1 MSRLK
6 HRTRDGS
13 SIKFKTNVFFA
24 AHPQEHDR
32 FFDEVVRDFIDICD
46 CVIWYDA
53 CPAQEY
59 DEQLRLDLSRMRI
72 IVIPVTRRLLTEENP
87 VTTRLLVFALEQ
99 HIHILPI
106 LFEDV
111 PDWMY
116 GRYFGKRQYLSKID
130 QDPTLVPYGQKLKK
144 HLESVLIS
152 GEMMERI
159 RREFD
164 GYIFLSY
171 RKKDRLLAN
180 ELMSL
185 IHSYPHLRDVAIWY
199 DEFLNPG
206 EEFEGD
212 IRRAMEKS
220 KLFALLVTPNLLEE
234 PNYVKNNEYP
244 EARKLGMRI
253 LPAQMAPTDRE
264 QLFRDYEFL
273 ALPVD
278 ARDREALEEALNS
291 GLSGIALKAKAT
303 SAEHEYLIGLA
314 YLEGIDV
321 ERNVDMGLKLIK
333 KAAEDGH
340 LEAKKK
346 LAETYCAAASG
357 YKLTNDYAISKELL
371 TLARGLY
378 SDLHSM
384 TKLPEYKYRYAE
396 TLFHEAL
403 VEANVEIVDL
413 LYRCVKCELQDVL
426 EYMKDARVSSLLAE
440 VTYRLAELCFAEERY
455 SECIDEL
462 QYSLNMCDTGISL
475 SPDEA
480 KIHYLKCQGFV
491 LMAKAQL
498 ARNDIKTAKET
509 GKEGKNYAQ
518 KLFTENRL
526 IYYYRTMRDCFD
538 VLAEVYEREK
548 DSQKQRK
555 CERNALKYAKKNAEY
570 LGLVQEYYEWGRLM
584 NKIGKRYLG
593 VDDKNASFYYDEVEK
608 IYMHIDMD
616 ALVKNDYE
624 CWGYLSVV
632 RNASYSFYATG
643 KTERAASCL
652 RKAYLF
658 AEQLLASDESEENCF
673 IMAKILYDYA
683 YVCQN
688 IELYRKAESIFTE
701 LSNKDPSNETYRE
714 YLERIQN
721 SALLNPKK
729 SK

>member
-6 HRTRDGS
+6 YRTRDGS
-13 SIKFKTNVFFA
+13 TLKFKTNVFFA
-24 AHPQEHDR
+24 ACPQEHDR

-46 CVIWYDA
+46 CAIWYDA

-59 DEQLRLDLSRMRI
+59 DEQFRLDLSRMKM
-72 IVIPVTRRLLTEENP
+72 IVIPVTRRLLTEENR
-87 VTTRLLVFALEQ
+87 VTSRLIVSALEQ

-116 GRYFGKRQYLSKID
+116 GRYFGKIHYLSKID
-130 QDPTLVPYGQKLKK
+130 KDSTAMPYEQKLKK

-171 RKKDRLLAN
+171 RKKDRVLAN
-180 ELMSL
+180 ELMRL

-220 KLFALLVTPNLLEE
+220 ELFALVVTPNLLEE
-234 PNYVKNNEYP
+234 PNYVKKNEYP

-253 LPAQMAPTDRE
+253 LPAQMVPTDPE
-264 QLFRDYEFL
+264 QLSRDYEFL
-273 ALPVD
+273 ALPID
-278 ARDREALEEALNS
+278 AWDSEALEEALNS
-291 GLSGIALKAKAT
+291 GLSGITLKAKAT

-321 ERNVDMGLKLIK
+321 ERNVDMGLKLIT

-346 LAETYCAAASG
+346 LAGTYCTAASG
-357 YKLTNDYAISKELL
+357 YKLINDFALSKELL
-371 TLARGLY
+371 TFAARLY

-384 TKLPEYKYRYAE
+384 TKLPEYKYLHAE
-396 TLFHEAL
+396 TMFHEAL
-403 VEANVEIVDL
+403 VEADVGIVDT
-413 LYRCVKCELQDVL
+413 LYRCAKYELRDVL
-426 EYMKDARVSSLLAE
+426 EHMKDARVSSLLAE
-440 VTYRLAELCFAEERY
+440 VTYRLAELFFSEERY

-462 QYSLNMCDTGISL
+462 QYSLNVCDTGISL

-480 KIHYLKCQGFV
+480 KIHYLKCQCFV

-498 ARNDIKTAKET
+498 ASNDIKTAKET

-526 IYYYRTMRDCFD
+526 IFYYRTMRDCFD
-538 VLAEVYEREK
+538 VLADVYESEN

-570 LGLVQEYYEWGRLM
+570 LGLVQEYYDWGRMM
-584 NKIGKRYLG
+584 NKIGKKYLG
-593 VDDKNASFYYDEVEK
+593 VDDKCASFYYDEVEE
-608 IYMHIDMD
+608 IYMHVDMD
-616 ALVKNDYE
+616 TLVKNDYE
-624 CWGYLSVV
+624 SWGYLSVV
-632 RNASYSFYATG
+632 RNASCCFYATG
-643 KTERAASCL
+643 KSERAASCL

-658 AEQLLASDESEENCF
+658 AEQLLASDESEETCY

-688 IELYRKAESIFTE
+688 IELYRKAESIFME
-701 LSNKDPSNETYRE
+701 LSNKEPSNETYRE

-721 SALLNPKK
+721 STLLNPKK